1 MNITL
6 DLNNI
11 DELRKVINVLNDK
24 LELLENSK
32 SVICNMILKERE
44 LLFCPKC
51 HSTNIKKD
59 GKYKGRQNY
68 KCKDC
73 NKKFNNLTDT
83 IFHHTHLTYRQ
94 LEEAFECVI
103 NLFSIRKMAKLV
115 NISTKTAFT
124 LRHKIM
130 SCLSEIV
137 NSFILS
143 GEIELDGYYLSIN
156 LKGTKPKN
164 MPRISKKRQRNGT
177 GKQGINKHMVCVT
190 SGIDEN
196 DNMFFSVAGTGNG
209 TSQMVKD
216 TILPRIGSTNKVI
229 TDCKSCYES
238 IAKENHWNLKQIKS
252 KTYIDEEGNSLANI
266 NALHSSLDLYLS
278 NFRGVSTK
286 HLQEYLDL
294 FCFLKYLNWTT
305 EYTEQVQELRKKI
318 CTKNTNI
325 KYSNVCNNYSI
336 IDFNEVYS
344 DYNYQPLNSTT

>member
-1 MNITL
+1 MKRWTIVMLGGILSMMLLTNTYATEL
-6 DLNNI
+6 ESYDLPNDGRIVISFSNN
-11 DELRKVINVLNDK
+11 EL
-24 LELLENSK
+24 E
-32 SVICNMILKERE
+32 
-44 LLFCPKC
+44 
-51 HSTNIKKD
+51 KD
-59 GKYKGRQNY
+59 SPVKGA
-68 KCKDC
+68 
-73 NKKFNNLTDT
+73 
-83 IFHHTHLTYRQ
+83 I
-94 LEEAFECVI
+94 
-103 NLFSIRKMAKLV
+103 V
-115 NISTKTAFT
+115 NI
-124 LRHKIM
+124 
-130 SCLSEIV
+130 
-137 NSFILS
+137 
-143 GEIELDGYYLSIN
+143 YY
-156 LKGTKPKN
+156 
-164 MPRISKKRQRNGT
+164 
-177 GKQGINKHMVCVT
+177 
-190 SGIDEN
+190 IDEN

-305 EYTEQVQELRKKI
+305 EYTEQVQELRKNI